1 MVFFNSNCKYLQF
14 DKGEFIP
21 GQIKENDIPNG
32 VKSLT
37 LQENPEELK
46 KVEYKTLHIKC
57 DLSIGSEFSSLLL
70 QKMITSL
77 NKELFRCDMTILLEY
92 KWNQLKTYVFLQNLF
107 LMSYVIYFIMV
118 KIGTIKDNLGLF
130 IFTIVVMVP
139 EIK

>member
-1 MVFFNSNCKYLQF
+1 MIIFESNCKYLQF
-14 DKGEFIP
+14 KNKEFIP
-21 GQIKENDIPNG
+21 GQREETGIPNG
-32 VKSLT
+32 VKALT
-37 LQENPEELK
+37 LEDNPHELK
-46 KVEYKTLHIKC
+46 KVEYKTLQIKC
-57 DLSIGSEFSSLLL
+57 DLSIGSDFSTLLL

-118 KIGTIKDNLGLF
+118 KIKVIDDRIGLLV
-130 IFTIVVMVP
+130 FTIVVMVP